1 MLIPNYGYHYMTE
14 KYPAMDVDIIVNGL
28 CKSLIIELSS
38 YIFLIQCTNKM
49 ELKPVIP
56 EPVQWRNMEV
66 LGDLQNR
73 ISLNF
78 NRLEEGKYQPDSVF
92 RTNQQSNWWPGDFEG
107 RTVLGL
113 TLDAQS
119 SKRTPQY
126 LDEIIKR
133 FPEHL
138 NRKGY
143 FGDIPPRSILDEQQ
157 LSSNGW
163 VLRGLCEYYL
173 WKQDAK
179 VLAMINLMVDSL
191 VIPTQGMH
199 LSNYPI
205 DPKKRVHSGE
215 YSGSRYTNPVN
226 NWVLSSDIGCDFIFL
241 DGVVQAYGV
250 TKNEK
255 LKPVIEEMIQLFL
268 KMDLFQIQAQTHATL
283 TALRALSR
291 YYEISHQPSLI
302 PEIESRYKLYREQG
316 MTENYENYNWFQ
328 RPLWTEPCAIIDS
341 YILAVNLW
349 RYTGKPSYLEDAQ
362 LIYYNGIGATQRYNG
377 GFGCNSCS
385 GAGSPLLQR
394 KVQEAHWCCT
404 MRGGEGLS
412 RAAQYLYFTN
422 ADTVYMNFY
431 ESNSALLELSSG
443 QLELTEHSGYPFKG
457 EINWEIKNTQL
468 KSPAVFKIFIPRWA
482 EKPSLALNGKLLET
496 SMKNSFMTLTYQ
508 PVQGDRLMLRFEQA
522 VKRIPTHNLHS
533 VKGYYTLQYGPLILG
548 LDTKQ
553 EINIGKDD
561 RVNIADSGA
570 FLLNN
575 QTVLTPLFSK
585 DSASITLSS
594 YSKQILFKQK

>member
-1 MLIPNYGYHYMTE
+1 
-14 KYPAMDVDIIVNGL
+14 MDRFGKVKLENQQMMNR
-28 CKSLIIELSS
+28 SLI
-38 YIFLIQCTNKM
+38 LIIASTLFFQCTNKI
-49 ELKPVIP
+49 ELNPSIP

-73 ISLNF
+73 IFLNF
-78 NRLEEGKYQPDSVF
+78 NRLEDGKYQPDSVF
-92 RTNQQSNWWPGDFEG
+92 RTNQQSNWWPGDNEG

-113 TLDAQS
+113 TLDAQA

-173 WKQDAK
+173 WKKDVK
-179 VLAMINLMVDSL
+179 VLAMINQMVDSL
-191 VIPTQGMH
+191 VLPTLGKH

-205 DPKKRVHSGE
+205 DPKKRVHSGK

-241 DGVVQAYGV
+241 DGVVQAYQV
-250 TKNEK
+250 TKNEN

-268 KMDLFQIQAQTHATL
+268 KIDLFQIQAQTHATL
-283 TALRALSR
+283 TALRTLSR
-291 YYEISHQPSLI
+291 YYEISHKESLI

-328 RPLWTEPCAIIDS
+328 RPLWTEPCAIVDS

-349 RYTGKPSYLEDAQ
+349 RYTGKPTYLEDAQ
-362 LIYYNGIGATQRYNG
+362 LIYYNGMGATQRYNG

-385 GAGSPLLQR
+385 GASSPILKR
-394 KVQEAHWCCT
+394 KVQEAYWCCT

-412 RAAQYLYFTN
+412 RAVQYLYFTN
-422 ADTVYMNFY
+422 ADTIYMNFY
-431 ESNSALLELSSG
+431 ENNSSVLELSSG
-443 QLELTEHSGYPFKG
+443 QLELSEQSGYPFKG
-457 EINWEIKNTQL
+457 EIKWEIKTAQL
-468 KSPAVFKIFIPRWA
+468 KSPIILKFFIPRWA
-482 EKPSLALNGKLLET
+482 EKPSLSLNGKPLQNSL
-496 SMKNSFMTLTYQ
+496 KNSFMTLAYQ
-508 PVQGDRLMLRFEQA
+508 PVQGDRLMLRFEQN
-522 VKRIPTHNLHS
+522 VKRIPTQNIHS
-533 VKGYYTLQYGPLILG
+533 IKSYYTLRYGPLILG
-548 LDTKQ
+548 LDTNQ
-553 EINIGKDD
+553 ELELKTDD
-561 RVNIADSGA
+561 RITIADNGL

-575 QTVLTPLFSK
+575 QKVLTPLFSN

-594 YSKQILFKQK
+594 YSKQIMFKQK